1 MAACLIAA
9 FVAQIMAENS
19 TIGYQSTSNTTQ
31 TKRTQP
37 TKCVNYVVKVVTT
50 LICVGS

>member
-1 MAACLIAA
+1 MAACLVAA

-31 TKRTQP
+31 TKGHSPQ
-37 TKCVNYVVKVVTT
+37 NA
-50 LICVGS
+50 